1 MTKKRRKDSIE
12 KKVNNLY
19 TLMEKLAGGEEIYPQ
34 NERLQAELEV
44 DERTLR
50 RYLKDLHQKYAHILV
65 AEKKRTERGGR
76 RVTVHR
82 VVDRKRDV
90 AEAFRFFLE
99 SGEDLG
105 WLLQLVYE
113 NDPSLFRD
121 FSRDAEKSL
130 KKVLEK
136 DREIFRF
143 VDSPFENLDDDRFK
157 RLFSTLRNAVKN
169 REYRT
174 VLYRY
179 DTPETLTDVKC
190 LKLLH
195 MNRNW
200 YLAVETTEGKL
211 RILRLAFIQEIR
223 YSKKSNYRGKALEKY
238 ASFFQNIQ
246 NAMTLDAPFRTARLL
261 ASPRVARYF
270 RKGMKPFFPSQKF
283 VEEREDGSVE
293 FTIDYTQPMEILPFV
308 KQWQPDIRILEPE
321 ELREALRKDLE
332 AALAN
337 FR

>member
-1 MTKKRRKDSIE
+1 MAKNSVQ
-12 KKVNNLY
+12 KKVDNLY
-19 TLMEKLAGGEEIYPQ
+19 ILMEKLARGEEIYPQ

-50 RYLKDLHQKYAHILV
+50 RYLDELHQKYAHIVV

-90 AEAFRFFLE
+90 AEVFRFFLE
-99 SGEDLG
+99 SGEDLS
-105 WLLQLVYE
+105 WLLQLVHE
-113 NDPSLFRD
+113 NDPSLLRD
-121 FSRDAEKSL
+121 FSKDAEESL
-130 KKVLEK
+130 ERVLEN
-136 DREIFRF
+136 DREVFRF
-143 VDSPFENLDDDRFK
+143 VDSPFENLDDNRLK
-157 RLFSTLRNAVKN
+157 RIFSTLRNAVKN

-200 YLAVETTEGKL
+200 YLAVETTEGRV

-223 YSKKSNYRGKALEKY
+223 YSKKSNYQGKVLEKY
-238 ASFFQNIQ
+238 ASFFKNIQ

-270 RKGMKPFFPSQKF
+270 REGMKPFFPSQKF
-283 VEEREDGSVE
+283 VKEHEDGGVE
-293 FTIDYTQPMEILPFV
+293 FTIDYTQPMEVLPFI
-308 KQWQPDIRILEPE
+308 KQWQPDVRILEPK
-321 ELREALRKDLE
+321 ELREALRDDLQ
-332 AALAN
+332 AALEN
-337 FR
+337 CQ